1 MAFLIS
7 YLLLKLKLMENQLE
21 QIKSEYSK
29 KIDEAESLKDLD
41 EIFLAL
47 FGKQGVLTLL
57 PKKFAGLSSDE
68 KKQVGPLFNQ
78 IKQQFEKEISDKR
91 EEIREESYK
100 KLSEED
106 FKINSIVEIKKR
118 KGHLHPLTQFEK
130 KTADL
135 FAKLGFQQ
143 YDAPH
148 IDTDYNVY
156 EVLNIPKDSPARDL
170 QDTLYLDSNNL
181 PKIDDQLIL
190 RGHTSNSEVRY
201 MKEHGVPARMTL
213 VGVCFRYENLDARH
227 EHTFDQFE
235 IVYIDKGVSM
245 ANLQY
250 LSEYFLKAMFGEDIK
265 ARLRPKFYPQV
276 EPGGGIDAL
285 CIFCKGQGCRICGG
299 VGWFE
304 IGGCGMIH
312 PVALQS
318 GEVDTKTYS
327 GLAWGISP
335 ERMLMLMYGIDDI
348 RLFRSGD
355 LNFLQG
361 LKDEK

>member
-1 MAFLIS
+1 MEDKLLEIKNK
-7 YLLLKLKLMENQLE
+7 YLEKVNQSNTL
-21 QIKSEYSK
+21 
-29 KIDEAESLKDLD
+29 AELD

-47 FGKQGVLTLL
+47 FGKNGELTLI
-57 PKKFAGLSSDE
+57 PKEFGSLSGEE
-68 KKQVGPLFNQ
+68 KQKIGPLFNQ
-78 IKQQFEKEISDKR
+78 IKQGLEKAINDKR
-91 EEIREESYK
+91 EEIRENSYA
-100 KLSEED
+100 KLAEET
-106 FKINSIVEIKKR
+106 FEIETKTEIKKR
-118 KGHLHPLTQFEK
+118 QGHLHPLTQFEK
-130 KTADL
+130 KTGDL

-170 QDTLYLDSNNL
+170 QDTLYIDASNM
-181 PKIDDQLIL
+181 PRMDDKLIL
-190 RGHTSNSEVRY
+190 RGHASNSEVKY

-213 VGVCFRYENLDARH
+213 IGVCFRYENLDARH

-250 LSEYFLKAMFGEDIK
+250 LSEYFLKEMFGEDIK
-265 ARLRPKFYPQV
+265 ARLRTKYYPQV

-285 CIFCKGQGCRICGG
+285 CIFCKGKGCKVCGQ
-299 VGWFE
+299 VGWVE

-312 PVALQS
+312 PVALEN
-318 GEVDTKTYS
+318 GGVDRNEYS
-327 GLAWGISP
+327 GLAWGLSP
-335 ERMLMLMYGIDDI
+335 ERTLMMVHGIEDI

-355 LNFLQG
+355 LKFL
-361 LKDEK
+361 EKF